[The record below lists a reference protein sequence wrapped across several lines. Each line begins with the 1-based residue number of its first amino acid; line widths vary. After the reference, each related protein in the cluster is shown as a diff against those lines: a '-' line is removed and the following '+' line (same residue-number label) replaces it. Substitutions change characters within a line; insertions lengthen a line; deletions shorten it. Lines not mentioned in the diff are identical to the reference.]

1 MERPQSS
8 TVAWKKFYETK
19 IAEMSLLCS
28 RICMASRKAGKMVPE
43 MSRPLTIMPI
53 LRHITIGSSAERR
66 TGVVVSLDAGSCSLY
81 TLSGE
86 RKRGLLGMNL
96 ALPMRIPAS
105 TSPSRVDVRRDMTT
119 AGHSKAL
126 KTRKAAS
133 KRFIKTGKGG
143 LKRGK
148 ANKGHLTSKKS
159 PTRKRRLNDK
169 TNLTG
174 TMLKKMSSLILSGK

>member
-1 MERPQSS
+1 
-8 TVAWKKFYETK
+8 
-19 IAEMSLLCS
+19 MSLLFA

-43 MSRPLTIMPI
+43 MSRPRLTIMPI
-53 LRHITIGSSAERR
+53 LGHSTIGSSAAR
-66 TGVVVSLDAGSCSLY
+66 TGVVVSLDAGSCRSLS

-96 ALPMRIPAS
+96 ALPVRIPAT

-169 TNLTG
+169 ANLTG

>member
-1 MERPQSS
+1 ME
-8 TVAWKKFYETK
+8 KKFYETQ
-19 IAEMSLLCS
+19 IAEMSLLFA

-43 MSRPLTIMPI
+43 MSRPRLTIMPI
-53 LRHITIGSSAERR
+53 LGHSTIGSSAARR
-66 TGVVVSLDAGSCSLY
+66 TGVVVSLDAGSCRSLY

-148 ANKGHLTSKKS
+148 AGKGHLTSKKS

-174 TMLKKMSSLILSGK
+174 TMLKKMSSLILTGK